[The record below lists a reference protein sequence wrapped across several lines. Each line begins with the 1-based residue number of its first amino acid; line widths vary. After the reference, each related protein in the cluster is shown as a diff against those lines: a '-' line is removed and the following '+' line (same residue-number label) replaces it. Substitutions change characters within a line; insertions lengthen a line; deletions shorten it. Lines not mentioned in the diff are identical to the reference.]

1 MNRNNF
7 PSLGEE
13 FVRMLSRNDKHNEGE
28 ESFQTK
34 KELYSIYFQEAK
46 LRREL
51 DFPIDEDKP
60 SPFRTY
66 QRLDHEL
73 AERRKF
79 FSFNGP
85 TLRSRSLPSI
95 CDPGLTTNR
104 QQLLTATNRE
114 ISQTRVASKWQ
125 ELTQSLQSIKEG
137 KVVDQRSRNT
147 SSGGDSKIDASRPV
161 IRRKSRSD
169 AKRKAPQ
176 KWNVTIHR
184 RVPIII

>member
-7 PSLGEE
+7 PSLSEE

-104 QQLLTATNRE
+104 PQLLPATNRE
-114 ISQTRVASKWQ
+114 ISRTRVASKWQ
-125 ELTQSLQSIKEG
+125 ELTQSIQSIKEG
-137 KVVDQRSRNT
+137 KVVDQSSRKT
-147 SSGGDSKIDASRPV
+147 SSGDDSKIDASRPV
-161 IRRKSRSD
+161 TRRKSRSD

>member
-7 PSLGEE
+7 PSLSEE
-13 FVRMLSRNDKHNEGE
+13 FVRMLSRSDKHNEGE

-66 QRLDHEL
+66 QRLDHER

-104 QQLLTATNRE
+104 QQLLPATNRE

-137 KVVDQRSRNT
+137 NVVDQRSRKT
-147 SSGGDSKIDASRPV
+147 PSGDDSKIDASRPGNKTKEPV
-161 IRRKSRSD
+161 GRKEEGA
-169 AKRKAPQ
+169 AKMER
-176 KWNVTIHR
+176 NYT
-184 RVPIII
+184 